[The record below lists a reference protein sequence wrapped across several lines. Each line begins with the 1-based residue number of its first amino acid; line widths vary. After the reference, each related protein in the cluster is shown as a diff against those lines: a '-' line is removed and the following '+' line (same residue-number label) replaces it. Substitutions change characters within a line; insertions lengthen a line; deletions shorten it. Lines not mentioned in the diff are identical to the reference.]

1 MPASFLPRTFV
12 YPRSGGSKPSTGGSI
27 RSVFRRRRREAAG
40 GAAATRPDWRSYDSV
55 AEVYER
61 VRTPVHTP
69 PARDLVALAE
79 PAAGDR
85 VLDVGTGTGVAAL
98 AARAAVGRE
107 GLVVGID
114 PSLEMLRV
122 SRAKGLDRLSV
133 ATANDLPFRD
143 AAFDV
148 VVAGFVIAFVPRHDT
163 AFFDMIRVLRR
174 GGRLAVSAWGP
185 ANDEFGRAWREVA
198 ESYVG
203 PDVLLGALK
212 KAAPGEERFSD
223 PKRLEA
229 SLREAGLR
237 PVRVESRSYR
247 SSMSIEDYLTGR
259 EASLRGRFMR
269 EMLGAD
275 LWDRFRGAVR
285 EEFTA
290 RFQEP
295 LGDTED
301 ALLAVGTKPE

>member
-1 MPASFLPRTFV
+1 V
-12 YPRSGGSKPSTGGSI
+12 
-27 RSVFRRRRREAAG
+27 
-40 GAAATRPDWRSYDSV
+40 TRPDWRSYDSV

-61 VRTPVHTP
+61 VRTPIHTP

-85 VLDVGTGTGVAAL
+85 VLDVGTGTGVAAV
-98 AARAAVGRE
+98 AALDAVGPD

-114 PSLEMLRV
+114 PSFEMLRV
-122 SRAKGLDRLSV
+122 SRTKGLDRVAV

-143 AAFDV
+143 ATFDV
-148 VVAGFVIAFVPRHDT
+148 VVAGFVIAFFSRHET
-163 AFFDMIRVLRR
+163 ALFDMIRVLGR

-185 ANDEFGRAWREVA
+185 ADDEFGRAWRQVA

-203 PDVLLGALK
+203 PDVFRGALK

-223 PKRLEA
+223 PKLLEA

-237 PVRVESRSYR
+237 PVRVESRAYR
-247 SSMSIEDYLTGR
+247 SAVSIEDYLTGR

-269 EMLGAD
+269 EMLGPD
-275 LWDRFRGAVR
+275 LWERFRGGVR
-285 EEFTA
+285 EEFA
-290 RFQEP
+290 SRFREP

-301 ALLAVGTKPE
+301 ALLAVGTKPQ

>member
-1 MPASFLPRTFV
+1 M
-12 YPRSGGSKPSTGGSI
+12 
-27 RSVFRRRRREAAG
+27 FRRRRQPAAG
-40 GAAATRPDWRSYDSV
+40 GAAAQRPDWRSFDSV
-55 AEVYER
+55 ADVYDR
-61 VRTPVHTP
+61 VRASVHTP

-85 VLDVGTGTGVAAL
+85 VLDVGTGTGIAAL
-98 AARAAVGRE
+98 AARDAVGPG

-114 PSLEMLRV
+114 RSIEMLRV
-122 SRAKGLDRLSV
+122 SRTKGLGRVSV

-148 VVAGFVIAFVPRHDT
+148 VVAGFVIAFVPRHET
-163 AFFDMIRVLRR
+163 AFFDMIRVLRP

-185 ANDEFGRAWREVA
+185 PEDEFSRAWREVA

-203 PDVLLGALK
+203 PDVLRGALT

-223 PKRLEA
+223 PKRLEE

-237 PVRVESRSYR
+237 PVRVERRAYR
-247 SSMSIEDYLTGR
+247 STMSIDDYLTGR

-269 EMLGAD
+269 EMLGPE
-275 LWDRFRGAVR
+275 LWERFRGHAR
-285 EEFTA
+285 ETFSS
-290 RFQEP
+290 RFREP

-301 ALLAVGTKPE
+301 ALLAAGTKPG